1 MSLNTVSPTDIK
13 QQLLYEINKIPVGKV
28 LSYGEIG
35 GKVGISGW
43 IAGRILSGMTEE
55 EMKEYAWQ
63 RVVNKQGYISA
74 LKLGFR
80 GNLQIELLRAEGV
93 EILESTVDM
102 GKYSWVVGV

>member
-1 MSLNTVSPTDIK
+1 MPIESNSPENLK
-13 QQLLYEINKIPVGKV
+13 QQLLYEVNKIPAGKV

-35 GKVGISGW
+35 AKVGISGW

-55 EMKEYAWQ
+55 EMKNYAWQ

-80 GNLQIELLRAEGV
+80 GNLQIELLRAEGI
-93 EILESTVDM
+93 EIPDSTVDM
-102 GKYSWVVGV
+102 VVYSWRGE

>member
-1 MSLNTVSPTDIK
+1 MSIESNSTENLK
-13 QQLLYEINKIPVGKV
+13 QQLLFEVNKIPAGKV

-35 GKVGISGW
+35 TKVGISGW

-55 EMKEYAWQ
+55 EMKQYAWQ

-80 GNLQIELLRAEGV
+80 GNLQIELLRAEGI
-93 EILESTVDM
+93 EIPDSTVDM
-102 GKYSWVVGV
+102 EVYSWRGGV

>member
-1 MSLNTVSPTDIK
+1 MLIESNSTENLK
-13 QQLLYEINKIPVGKV
+13 QQLLYEVNKIPVGKV

-35 GKVGISGW
+35 AKVGISGW

-55 EMKEYAWQ
+55 EMKQYAWQ

-80 GNLQIELLRAEGV
+80 GNLQIELLRAEGI
-93 EILESTVDM
+93 EIPDSTVDM
-102 GKYSWVVGV
+102 EVYSWRGEV